1 MVTTKVNLS
10 KCGATNHPS
19 ILSCTAQTPIVEYMA
34 LLAEQ
39 LVAANRFGTANNY
52 RKTIRSLE
60 RFLGGESAPLAAIN
74 EEFVGDYNVYLVQR
88 GIVRNSR
95 SFYMR
100 ILRAVYNR
108 AVRQK
113 LLAQTYPFVEVYTG
127 VDGTRKRAV
136 GEEVIR
142 SLRNLPLRHGTPH
155 ALARD
160 LFLFSYCTRG
170 MAFVDIAYLRWDNL
184 LGDML
189 YYSRH
194 KTGQQLSVRVEP
206 CIKRILDSYANPR
219 SPYLFPILTSTDV
232 ATAYEEYVC
241 ALNTHNRLLGE
252 LSKMVDCGCRLTSY
266 TPRHSW
272 ATAAR
277 HHNVPLSIISAGM
290 GHSSEQTTRIYLSQ
304 LDNSII
310 DDANLSILKALE

>member
-1 MVTTKVNLS
+1 MVTTKVTPP
-10 KCGATNHPS
+10 KGVATSLPVTHTIS
-19 ILSCTAQTPIVEYMA
+19 AQTPIVEYMA
-34 LLAEQ
+34 MLAEQ
-39 LVAANRFGTANNY
+39 LTAANRFGTAHNY
-52 RKTIRSLE
+52 RKAIRSLE
-60 RFLGGESAPLAAIN
+60 LFLDGESATLSAID
-74 EEFVGDYNVYLVQR
+74 EEFVGRYDVFLVQR
-88 GIVRNSR
+88 GIVRNTR

-100 ILRAVYNR
+100 ILRAAYNR

-113 LLAQTYPFVEVYTG
+113 ILVQTYPFVEVYTG
-127 VDGTRKRAV
+127 VDRTRKRAV

-142 SLRNLPLRHGTPH
+142 KLRNLPLPHGTPH

-184 LGDML
+184 QGDML

-194 KTGQQLSVRVEP
+194 KTGQQLCVRVEP
-206 CIKRILDSYANPR
+206 CIRRILDLYANPR
-219 SPYLFPILTSTDV
+219 SPYLFPVLTSTDV

-252 LSKMVDCGCRLTSY
+252 LSKMVDCGCRLSSY

-277 HHNVPLSIISAGM
+277 NHNIPLSVISAGM

-304 LDNSII
+304 LDNSVI
-310 DDANLSILKALE
+310 DDANLWILKALE